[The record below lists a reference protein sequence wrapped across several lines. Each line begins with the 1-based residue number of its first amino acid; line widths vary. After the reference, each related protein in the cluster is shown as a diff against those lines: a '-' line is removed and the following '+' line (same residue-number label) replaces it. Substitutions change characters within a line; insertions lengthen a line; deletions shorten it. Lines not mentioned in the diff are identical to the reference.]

1 MAGERICGPPTGV
14 EKFATGVRSAARA
27 LIESKAR
34 RYPVFAIVTDCYFI
48 TRIALRTSN
57 KWRLSMTPNEEV
69 NTSIRA
75 NTTGSLV
82 GVRSAST
89 IVLLAGIWFFV
100 SPWVYGAYTSGNAWN
115 SWIIGAAMFLLAL
128 TRLSRPVYSSALSWW
143 NMVLGIWAF
152 CSPWIYGYTGNTGRF
167 INSLCVGVVVFV
179 FAVLSHRMATK
190 THAVP
195 LPHA

>member
-1 MAGERICGPPTGV
+1 
-14 EKFATGVRSAARA
+14 
-27 LIESKAR
+27 
-34 RYPVFAIVTDCYFI
+34 
-48 TRIALRTSN
+48 
-57 KWRLSMTPNEEV
+57 MTPNEEV

-115 SWIIGAAMFLLAL
+115 SWIVGAAMFLLAL

-179 FAVLSHRMATK
+179 FAVLSHRMAVR